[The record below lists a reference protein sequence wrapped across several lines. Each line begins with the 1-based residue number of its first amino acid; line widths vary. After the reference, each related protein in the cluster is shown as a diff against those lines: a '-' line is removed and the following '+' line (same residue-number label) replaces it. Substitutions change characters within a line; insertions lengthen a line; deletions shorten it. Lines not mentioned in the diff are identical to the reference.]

1 LSDAQGE
8 RWGSNAH
15 ALRSGPQSLKEIL
28 MSKTLRRPLV
38 ALAALVAA
46 LALMM
51 PMLSSSAAAA
61 DSSVYIVHG
70 IPGVAVDVYAGGTA
84 PADKALTNFLYGDTA
99 GPLTIPA
106 GSLPV
111 VVVATGDDPTVPSNQ
126 VINQTLTVPSG
137 ANLSVVAGLV
147 GGSPVLTP
155 FVNDVSAVP
164 EGSSRVT
171 VRHAADA
178 PNVNVLVDGAIAI
191 TGLAAGAQA
200 SAVLPAGTYDIQV
213 QLTDGT
219 PVEALSPGS
228 VTIPA
233 AKNVIVYAT
242 GSVSN
247 ESFPLG
253 LVQQV
258 LDVPVTA
265 TTTTTAPTPVDI
277 SPVFTG

>member
-1 LSDAQGE
+1 
-8 RWGSNAH
+8 
-15 ALRSGPQSLKEIL
+15 
-28 MSKTLRRPLV
+28 MSTTVRRPLV
-38 ALAALVAA
+38 GLIALAAA
-46 LALMM
+46 LALLV
-51 PMLSSSAAAA
+51 PFLAGRAGAA

-84 PADKALTNFLYGDTA
+84 PENKALTDFQYGDVA
-99 GPLTIPA
+99 GPLSIPA

-111 VVVATGDDPTVPSNQ
+111 IVVATGDDPTVPGNQ
-126 VINQTLTVPSG
+126 VINQTLDVPSG
-137 ANLSVVAGLV
+137 ANVSVTADLV

-155 FVNDVSAVP
+155 FVNDLSAVP

-178 PNVNVLVDGAIAI
+178 PPVNVLVNGTVAIAN
-191 TGLAAGAQA
+191 LAPGTQA
-200 SAVLPAGTYDIQV
+200 SAVLPAGTYTVEV

-219 PVEALSPGS
+219 PLPALSPGS

-242 GSVSN
+242 GSASN
-247 ESFPLG
+247 DSFPLG

-258 LDVPVTA
+258 IDVPVTA
-265 TTTTTAPTPVDI
+265 ATTTPMAPAAAAGVAA
-277 SPVFTG
+277 SPAMTG

>member
-1 LSDAQGE
+1 
-8 RWGSNAH
+8 
-15 ALRSGPQSLKEIL
+15 
-28 MSKTLRRPLV
+28 MSTTVRRPLYALM
-38 ALAALVAA
+38 ALAAA
-46 LALMM
+46 LALLI
-51 PMLSSSAAAA
+51 PAFANRAGAA

-84 PADKALTNFLYGDTA
+84 PANKVLTDFQYGRVA
-99 GPLTIPA
+99 GPLAIPA
-106 GSLPV
+106 GDLPV
-111 VVVATGDDPTVPSNQ
+111 IVVATGDDPTVPANQ

-137 ANLSVVAGLV
+137 ANVSVAADLV
-147 GGSPVLTP
+147 GGTPVLTP

-178 PNVNVLVDGAIAI
+178 PAVNVLVNGQVAIPN
-191 TGLAAGAQA
+191 LAAGAQA
-200 SAVLPAGTYDIQV
+200 SAVLPAGTYDVQV

-219 PVEALSPGS
+219 PLPALSPGS

-242 GSVSN
+242 GSASN
-247 ESFPLG
+247 DSFPLG

-258 LDVPVTA
+258 IDVPTTA
-265 TTTTTAPTPVDI
+265 ATTTTAPPAAQGVTATPAV
-277 SPVFTG
+277 TG